1 LIEGDFRITATEL
14 DAMLRLNLIHR
25 SGVEAQNIEGIVEL
39 MGGARCGERRLRCCE
54 AEQYEKGCCEPHLES
69 VVILG
74 AVEQGKCLQDLL
86 IPGMRDFALD

>member
-1 LIEGDFRITATEL
+1 
-14 DAMLRLNLIHR
+14 
-25 SGVEAQNIEGIVEL
+25 

-69 VVILG
+69 VVILA
-74 AVEQGKCLQDLL
+74 AVEQGKCLQDSL